1 MRDTQTDSPFNTYIH
16 RAAARADSN
25 PESPPSARPSIRT
38 RPTICSLWRGR
49 TESQYF
55 GKTYAEHEANI
66 RKADEEAERLA
77 AENED

>member
-1 MRDTQTDSPFNTYIH
+1 MVRYPVHCQYGRRDYLFFV
-16 RAAARADSN
+16 
-25 PESPPSARPSIRT
+25 ARPDGSH
-38 RPTICSLWRGR
+38 
-49 TESQYF
+49 YF